1 MIRSFTKVNVQVADE
16 HTERCSESLLTRVT
30 QTKTAARHRS
40 LTRQRERTKADETTL
55 TPGRLS
61 LGNVPAVC
69 SLRCVPGAGGSC
81 LRKARAGKPATAAV
95 MTSWNWDVSRCPPQE
110 DGRAAASPCG
120 REAPCGSKRTS
131 ARRASAS
138 RASCGAD
145 ARSEGGEIDAGR

>member
-1 MIRSFTKVNVQVADE
+1 MSIRKGAQSHYSLEGHRLRPRRDTG
-16 HTERCSESLLTRVT
+16 HSLGSGSEP
-30 QTKTAARHRS
+30 
-40 LTRQRERTKADETTL
+40 KADETTL

-95 MTSWNWDVSRCPPQE
+95 MTSWNWDVSRCPPRE